1 MDCKYCGT
9 PNPEDAV
16 FCKECG
22 KRLDG
27 MKVCPSCGKMI
38 PEDGKFCLYCGFRM
52 EPAAPARQAESP
64 VQPAQPAAWQQNGY
78 AAPQP
83 APLPAQ
89 PQTQAYGAPSQ
100 PRPAADGWSAPAQP
114 SGYGSPYYGAP
125 MARPRMPAEKVK
137 AILKAVAD
145 GLAAFGALLAF
156 AFVFL
161 IGGQLT
167 GYIPDFGGSLEEAQS
182 SYFPFFNGD
191 WTIFSCFGDS
201 YSAMADAA
209 EAFGSTS
216 FVKYAYDINA
226 ALSIVIAALTLAGA
240 AACFIFAVV
249 RYVRVLTHKTE
260 KSMFGPAMAT
270 FVVFV
275 AGVCLLNALMSQRFY
290 MMQAVDGVALTD
302 QFELVANG
310 ATVAGIV
317 LGAVMLFGSLVT
329 GLVREGR
336 QLLSAQRMFGLIG
349 GVVLAVLAF
358 VALSMFSHGIQG
370 GYSDSYAPE
379 NYHGEYEIT
388 LGISAILGSLFGYA
402 ETFYA
407 NGNNSGTFW
416 NNFVDTFNAELVYII
431 IFVVAFIAM
440 AALLAFAV
448 PAYSQGGIKRVRTP
462 FAIMGIV
469 AGVFGILAGVMYIL
483 MGNEIAS
490 YLEKMLEIETANGI
504 ELDSGMAIG
513 AIVVSVLLII
523 GSVIY
528 MAVSKTL
535 AARAYGGYMPPMGG
549 MPYANGMADMNG
561 APAQPQGAPQN
572 MGQNMGRPAQQ
583 NMGQAGYGDTNG
595 TEG

>member
-52 EPAAPARQAESP
+52 EPAAPARQAEPP
-64 VQPAQPAAWQQNGY
+64 VQPAAWQQNGY

-83 APLPAQ
+83 APSPAQ
-89 PQTQAYGAPSQ
+89 SQAYAAPAQS
-100 PRPAADGWSAPAQP
+100 RPAAQGWSAPAKP

-125 MARPRMPAEKVK
+125 VARPRMPAEKVK
-137 AILKAVAD
+137 AILKTVAD

-156 AFVFL
+156 VFVFL
-161 IGGQLT
+161 IGGNLT
-167 GYIPDFGGSLEEAQS
+167 GYIPDGSPDGIQS
-182 SYFPFFNGD
+182 SIFPLLQGD
-191 WTIFSCFGDS
+191 WNIFSCFGDS

-209 EAFGSTS
+209 EAFGTTS

-275 AGVCLLNALMSQRFY
+275 AGACLLGALMAERVY
-290 MMQAVDGVALTD
+290 MAAADYSSPTVEE
-302 QFELVANG
+302 FEVVANG

-317 LGAVMLFGSLVT
+317 LGAVMLVCSLVT

-336 QLLSAQRMFGLIG
+336 QLLSAERLFGLIG
-349 GVVLAVLAF
+349 GVVLTVIAF
-358 VALSMFSHGIQG
+358 VALSMLSHGIHG
-370 GYSDSYAPE
+370 GYSQRDNAEQYV
-379 NYHGEYEIT
+379 EYDMT
-388 LGISAILGSLFGYA
+388 LGISAIFSFMFMSANVFYSQGTNTGSD
-402 ETFYA
+402 
-407 NGNNSGTFW
+407 W
-416 NNFVDTFNAELVYII
+416 NLFVDTFNAELVYII
-431 IFVVAFIAM
+431 IFVVAAVAI

-448 PAYSQGGIKRVRTP
+448 PAYSQGGIKKVRVP
-462 FAIMGIV
+462 FAVMGIV
-469 AGVFGILAGVMYIL
+469 AGVFGILAGVMNIL
-483 MGNEIAS
+483 MVNDLIPF
-490 YLEKMLEIETANGI
+490 LEGWLFGVDSIEADN
-504 ELDSGMAIG
+504 GMAIG

-572 MGQNMGRPAQQ
+572 MGQHMGRPAQQ
-583 NMGQAGYGDTNG
+583 SMGQAGYGDTNG

>member
-1 MDCKYCGT
+1 MDCKHCGT
-9 PNPEDAV
+9 PNPEGAV
-16 FCKECG
+16 FCMECG

-27 MKVCPSCGKMI
+27 MQVCPSCGKLVAD
-38 PEDGKFCLYCGFRM
+38 EGKFCPFCGQR
-52 EPAAPARQAESP
+52 
-64 VQPAQPAAWQQNGY
+64 
-78 AAPQP
+78 
-83 APLPAQ
+83 LAQ
-89 PQTQAYGAPSQ
+89 PQTEMPRAPLYAASRVPPAPPQAAPSPAQSQAYAAPAQS
-100 PRPAADGWSAPAQP
+100 RPAADGWSAPAQP

-125 MARPRMPAEKVK
+125 VARPRMPAEKVK
-137 AILKAVAD
+137 AILKTVAD

-156 AFVFL
+156 VFVFL
-161 IGGQLT
+161 IGGNLT
-167 GYIPDFGGSLEEAQS
+167 GYIPDGSPDGIQS
-182 SYFPFFNGD
+182 SIFPLLQGD
-191 WTIFSCFGDS
+191 WNIFSCFGDS

-209 EAFGSTS
+209 EAFGTTS

-275 AGVCLLNALMSQRFY
+275 AGACLLGALMAERVY
-290 MMQAVDGVALTD
+290 MAAADYSSPTVEE
-302 QFELVANG
+302 FEVVANG

-317 LGAVMLFGSLVT
+317 LGAVMLVCSLVT

-336 QLLSAQRMFGLIG
+336 QLLSAERLFGLIG
-349 GVVLAVLAF
+349 GVVLTVIAF
-358 VALSMFSHGIQG
+358 VALSMLSHGIHG
-370 GYSDSYAPE
+370 GYSQRDNAEQYV
-379 NYHGEYEIT
+379 EYDMT
-388 LGISAILGSLFGYA
+388 LGISAIFSFMFMSANVFYSQGTNTGSD
-402 ETFYA
+402 
-407 NGNNSGTFW
+407 W
-416 NNFVDTFNAELVYII
+416 NLFVDTFNAELVYII
-431 IFVVAFIAM
+431 IFVVAAVAI

-448 PAYSQGGIKRVRTP
+448 PAYSQGGIKKVRVP
-462 FAIMGIV
+462 FAVMGIV
-469 AGVFGILAGVMYIL
+469 AGVFGILAGVMNIL
-483 MGNEIAS
+483 MVNDLIPF
-490 YLEKMLEIETANGI
+490 LEGWLFGVDSIEA
-504 ELDSGMAIG
+504 DKGMAIG

>member
-83 APLPAQ
+83 APSPAQ
-89 PQTQAYGAPSQ
+89 SQAYAAPAQ

-125 MARPRMPAEKVK
+125 VARPRMPAEKVK

-167 GYIPDFGGSLEEAQS
+167 GYIPGGGSVESGQS
-182 SYFPFFNGD
+182 QAFAFSKGEWN
-191 WTIFSCFGDS
+191 IFSCFGDS
-201 YSAMADAA
+201 FNAMADAA
-209 EAFGSTS
+209 KEYGTTS
-216 FVKYAYDINA
+216 FAKYAYDINA
-226 ALSIVIAALTLAGA
+226 ALSIIIAALTLAGV
-240 AACFIFAVV
+240 AACFIFAAV
-249 RYVRVLTHKTE
+249 RYVKVLTHKSE

-275 AGVCLLNALMSQRFY
+275 AGVCLLNALMAERIY
-290 MMQAVDGVALTD
+290 MATADGAAPTVG
-302 QFELVANG
+302 EIEVVANG

-317 LGAVMLFGSLVT
+317 LGAIMLVGSLVT
-329 GLVREGR
+329 GLVREGK

-358 VALSMFSHGIQG
+358 VALAMFSHGIQG
-370 GYSDSYAPE
+370 GYTYRESA
-379 NYHGEYEIT
+379 NYYVEYDMT
-388 LGISAILGSLFGYA
+388 LGISAIFSLLFMA
-402 ETFYA
+402 ANSFYA
-407 NGNNSGTFW
+407 QGTNTGSDW
-416 NNFVDTFNAELVYII
+416 DLFVDTFNAELVYII
-431 IFVVAFIAM
+431 IFVVAVVAI

-448 PAYSQGGIKRVRTP
+448 PAYSQGGIKRVRAP

-469 AGVFGILAGVMYIL
+469 AGVFGILAGVMNIL
-483 MGNEIAS
+483 TVNELIPFLED
-490 YLEKMLEIETANGI
+490 YLFGVDGI
-504 ELDSGMAIG
+504 EADSGMAIG
-513 AIVVSVLLII
+513 AIVVSALLII

-528 MAVSKTL
+528 IAVSKMHS
-535 AARAYGGYMPPMGG
+535 ARAYGGYMPPMGG
-549 MPYANGMADMNG
+549 MPYANSQVQMNG
-561 APAQPQGAPQN
+561 APVQPQNAPDN
-572 MGQNMGRPAQQ
+572 TVSPD
-583 NMGQAGYGDTNG
+583 YGKTNR
-595 TEG
+595 